1 MKAPEVVQR
10 YATTLLEAA
19 FEGNNSDRVREDV
32 EGLVAT
38 LDAAADLE
46 SFLVDRMIKSET
58 KDRVLRDL
66 FGSRVHELTLNFL
79 LLLVTRRRIS
89 LVREILQTCIQL
101 FDERSGVVEAEVR
114 SAVELSDEQKERLQ
128 QQLSG
133 FTGKTVRLRSLVDER
148 IRGGM
153 VARVGDT
160 VFDGSL
166 TTQLQRLHRQLSG
179 SSGGSM
185 SLSGN

>member
-19 FEGNNSDRVREDV
+19 FESNIERPVREEV

-38 LDAAADLE
+38 LDAASDLE
-46 SFLVDRMIKSET
+46 SFLVDRMISSET
-58 KDRVLRDL
+58 KESVVRELFANRVQ
-66 FGSRVHELTLNFL
+66 ELTLNFL
-79 LLLVTRRRIS
+79 LLLVSRRRIN
-89 LVREILQTCIQL
+89 LVREIFQACAKL
-101 FDERSGVVEAEVR
+101 FDERTGVVEADVR
-114 SAVELSDEQKERLQ
+114 STVELSEGQRERLQ

-133 FTGKTVRLRSLVDER
+133 FTGKTVKLRSVVDER

-153 VARVGDT
+153 VAQVGDT

-179 SSGGSM
+179 GSGGSA
-185 SLSGN
+185 SLSGS

>member
-19 FEGNNSDRVREDV
+19 FDSNSQQPVRQDI

-46 SFLVDRMIKSET
+46 SFLVDRMISSPAKEQ
-58 KDRVLRDL
+58 VVRDL
-66 FGSRVHELTLNFL
+66 FASRIQELTLNFM
-79 LLLVTRRRIS
+79 LLLVNRRRIN
-89 LVREILQTCIQL
+89 LVREIFEACARL
-101 FDERSGVVEAEVR
+101 FDERAGIVEAEIR
-114 SAVELSDEQKERLQ
+114 SAVALSDGQKERLRK
-128 QQLSG
+128 QLSG

-166 TTQLQRLHRQLSG
+166 TTQLLRLHRQLSG
-179 SSGGSM
+179 S
-185 SLSGN
+185 LSGN